1 MKPGIVSWN
10 PLAKLAVWTGWL
22 PTPLITGYWGM
33 MSSRALIAAV
43 ELGVFELLAEKPRTA
58 SDLALELQTDPIG
71 TEALLNALNGFGYLR
86 RRAGIYRNGL
96 AVRRWLTPG
105 GIVPLDGAFGLYR
118 VLWDELDDLEG
129 RLRTTTA
136 RDFHAD
142 RTPEFWARYQTGL
155 AQFARLASPEI
166 ARKVPVDGKPL
177 RLLDI
182 GGGHAMYSA
191 RFCKQYPG
199 LYARVIDLPGAV
211 EIGRGLV
218 AREGLGDRIEFVEA
232 DLETADW
239 GDGYDIVLLFNVV
252 HIFSPEQCV
261 ELFSKARAALRPGG
275 TFAVLDSA
283 HRGGTGDVDA
293 AGGSNELLFWTINNT
308 RAYPE
313 KDIADWM
320 SAAGFS
326 SVRAKH
332 LLTVPQAALTSGR
345 A

>member
-1 MKPGIVSWN
+1 MRPGIVSWN

-22 PTPLITGYWGM
+22 PTPLLTGYWGM

-58 SDLALELQTDPIG
+58 ADLALELGTDPVG
-71 TEALLNALNGFGYLR
+71 TEALLNALNGFGHLR

-96 AVRRWLTPG
+96 SVRRWLTTG
-105 GIVPLDGAFGLYR
+105 GTMQLDGTFGLFR

-129 RLRTTTA
+129 RLRENTP
-136 RDFHAD
+136 RDFHSD
-142 RTPEFWARYQTGL
+142 RTPQFWARYQTGL
-155 AQFARLASPEI
+155 AQFARLASAEI
-166 ARKVPVDGKPL
+166 ARKVPIDGKPL

-191 RFCKQYPG
+191 RFCMRYPE
-199 LYARVIDLPGAV
+199 LDARVIDLPGAV
-211 EIGRGLV
+211 EIGRQLV
-218 AREGLGDRIEFVEA
+218 AREGLGDRIAFAEG
-232 DLETADW
+232 DLETTDW

-275 TFAVLDSA
+275 TFVVLDSA
-283 HRGGTGDVDA
+283 HRGGAGDIDA
-293 AGGSNELLFWTINNT
+293 AGGANELLFWTINNT

-313 KDIADWM
+313 HDIADWM
-320 SAAGFS
+320 HATGFS
-326 SVRAKH
+326 AVRVRH
-332 LLTVPQAALTSGR
+332 LLTVPQAALTTGR